1 MGSTPGEAS
10 PRKRSLF
17 ELIGELPDRVS
28 ELVHREI
35 ELVKAE
41 MTAKLKALGAGGG
54 LLVGAVVVLLFM
66 VGVLLTAAVLGLA
79 EVMPGWAAALVV
91 AGVLLIIAV
100 VVGLIGYR
108 ILKRGV
114 PPVPSEAIDSLQRD
128 LRAIRGIGK
137 RGAA

>member
-1 MGSTPGEAS
+1 VGSAPTAPSA
-10 PRKRSLF
+10 RKRSLF
-17 ELIGELPDRVS
+17 ELIGDLPNQVS

-35 ELVKAE
+35 ELIKAE

-54 LLVGAVVVLLFM
+54 LLAVAVVVLLFM

-100 VVGLIGYR
+100 VLGLIGYR
-108 ILKRGV
+108 VLKRGI
-114 PPVPSEAIDSLQRD
+114 PPVPNEAIDSLQRD